1 MPEHSFSNGMD
12 ASYIPDTS
20 RCHHFLA
27 GYMTLI
33 LQPLPQRII
42 KRALGEPVHLFSIFF
57 N

>member
-1 MPEHSFSNGMD
+1 MPENSFSSGKD
-12 ASYIPDTS
+12 TLYIPDIL

-33 LQPLPQRII
+33 LQPLPQRIT